1 MKMETTVTIEVKDF
15 GPLHNVSFD
24 VAPMTIFMGNSGL
37 GKSYANYLFYYL
49 ISKSISSDDLC
60 DLLLQKVKEEK
71 SEFDVK
77 LEEIENWLH
86 DGVQDY
92 MRRFLGD
99 SSLLCDVNFV
109 FNRQSFDEN
118 YHISYDIRNPKNS
131 GKSAEKRLFDVLPM
145 AVSINQDNYSR
156 FILSQFGTEKE
167 LLSVSDSICSCLQRK
182 LQHSL
187 GCGYL
192 HRCILFPPG
201 RGTFAGES
209 FSMKS
214 KIASSVGMYDE
225 YLAGM
230 ENAMYLYR
238 KNEKP
243 LYTDSIAKLIDGQLA
258 TEKDDQYLVL
268 KDGRRLSLS
277 AAASSIKEVSPLIYA
292 LNNCGDMNYYLCIE
306 EPEAHMH
313 PQMQVNLMDLL
324 AQCLN
329 HGMWIS
335 FTSHSDYIMQ
345 RVNQL
350 VKLGSIGKKDENKC
364 KVLCET
370 LSLRPDSCLDKE
382 KIKVYYFYDNDGGVK
397 VETVPVS
404 DRGFQMKT
412 FFDIVEKMG
421 DAEDALNDAFD
432 EIKTEQNA

>member
-1 MKMETTVTIEVKDF
+1 METTVTIEVKDF

-24 VAPMTIFMGNSGL
+24 IAPMTIFMGNSGL

-49 ISKSISSDDLC
+49 ISKFISSDDLC
-60 DLLLQKVKEEK
+60 DLLLPKVKEGK
-71 SEFDVK
+71 SEFDVALK
-77 LEEIENWLH
+77 EIENWLH

-99 SSLLCDVNFV
+99 SSLLCDVNFI
-109 FNRQSFDEN
+109 FNRGAFDEN
-118 YHISYDIRNPKNS
+118 YHISYKNPKNLS
-131 GKSAEKRLFDVLPM
+131 KNGDKVQ
-145 AVSINQDNYSR
+145 INSLLKLLVNINHNKHFRYIFPRIGMEDP
-156 FILSQFGTEKE
+156 
-167 LLSVSDSICSCLQRK
+167 LSVSDSICNCLQGE
-182 LQHSL
+182 LQYSL

-192 HRCILFPPG
+192 SESILFPPG

-209 FSMKS
+209 YSMKS

>member
-49 ISKSISSDDLC
+49 ISKFISSDDLC
-60 DLLLQKVKEEK
+60 DLLLPKVKEGK
-71 SEFDVK
+71 SEFDVALK
-77 LEEIENWLH
+77 EIENWLH

-99 SSLLCDVNFV
+99 SSLICDVNFV

-118 YHISYDIRNPKNS
+118 YRISYAVMNPENS
-131 GKSAEKRLFDVLPM
+131 GKSDEKGQ
-145 AVSINQDNYSR
+145 INSFLKMPVDINHNKH
-156 FILSQFGTEKE
+156 FGYIFRIEME
-167 LLSVSDSICSCLQRK
+167 DPLSVSDSICSCLQGE
-182 LQHSL
+182 LQYSL

-192 HRCILFPPG
+192 SESILFPPG

-209 FSMKS
+209 YSMKS

-382 KIKVYYFYDNDGGVK
+382 KIKVYYFHDNGGGVK

-432 EIKTEQNA
+432 EIITEQNA